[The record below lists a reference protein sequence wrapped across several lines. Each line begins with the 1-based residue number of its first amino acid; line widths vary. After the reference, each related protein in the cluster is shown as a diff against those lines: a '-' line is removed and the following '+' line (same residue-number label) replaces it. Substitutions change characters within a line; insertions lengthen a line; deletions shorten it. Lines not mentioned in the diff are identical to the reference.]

1 MVAVAPVA
9 VAPRVGPQTSVT
21 SRSGNLVSALR
32 QTQEADL
39 VAVSVRKAEGSVVA
53 DRHGDQVAAA
63 YGVDLRAVIEA
74 ERVKGSTGE
83 IVRVPV
89 LAPDGL
95 PQRFVLVGI
104 GAGTPQDL
112 RRAAAALG
120 RSARGRRHVITT
132 LGNGSSA
139 EGARAVVE
147 GVVLGGYTPPS
158 AGLKSRT
165 ESSPVPQVTLVGAH
179 PEAGLDRGRAH
190 ARATVLARDLAETP
204 ANLKSPAW
212 LAAQA
217 AELGAAAGLE
227 VRIWDEARLAEEGFG
242 GLLAVGSGSSTPP
255 RFVRIDYRP
264 EGVRAR
270 KPIVLVGKGITYD
283 TGGISIKPRTS
294 MVSMK
299 TDMSG
304 AAAVLATLLAC
315 PEVGVRR
322 PVTGLLPLAE
332 NAFGA
337 DSYRPGDVV
346 TTYGGKT
353 VEILNTDAE
362 GRMVLADGLGY
373 AVGNLDPEVVVD
385 IATLTGAASLGLG
398 KRHGAL
404 FSNTDRLAAAL
415 TAAGAGSGESLWR
428 MPLVEDYRPVLDST
442 LADIRHVTGRGAD
455 TSGGGAITAA
465 LFLREFVG
473 NARWAHLDIAGPA
486 RSEREEYEV
495 TRGGTGF
502 GARLLLRWLEGL
514 R

>member
-1 MVAVAPVA
+1 MVAAAPVA
-9 VAPRVGPQTSVT
+9 VVPRVGPQTSVA
-21 SRSGNLVSALR
+21 SRSGTLVSALR
-32 QTQEADL
+32 GTQEADL
-39 VAVSVRKAEGSVVA
+39 VAVSVRKAADAVVA

-63 YGVDLRAVIEA
+63 YGVNLTAVIAA
-74 ERVKGSTGE
+74 ERVKGSAGE

-89 LAPDGL
+89 MAPSGL
-95 PQRFVLVGI
+95 PGRFVLVGI

-120 RSARGRRHVITT
+120 RAARGRRHVMTT
-132 LGNGSSA
+132 LGDGSSA

-147 GVVLGGYTPPS
+147 GIVLGAYTPPS
-158 AGLKSRT
+158 AGLKSRA
-165 ESSPVPQVTLVGAH
+165 ESSPAAQVTLVGKH

-204 ANLKSPAW
+204 SNLKNPAW
-212 LAAQA
+212 FAAQA

-242 GLLAVGSGSSTPP
+242 GLLAVGSGSATPP

-270 KPIVLVGKGITYD
+270 RPVVLVGKGITYD
-283 TGGISIKPRTS
+283 TGGLSIKPRES
-294 MVSMK
+294 MVPMK

-337 DSYRPGDVV
+337 SSYRPGDVV

-373 AVGNLDPEVVVD
+373 AVRNLDPEALVD
-385 IATLTGAASLGLG
+385 IATLTGAASVGLG
-398 KRHGAL
+398 KRHAAL
-404 FSNTDRLAAAL
+404 FSATDRLAEAL
-415 TAAGAGSGESLWR
+415 TAAGASSGELVWR
-428 MPLVEDYRPVLDST
+428 LPLVEEYRPVLDSPV
-442 LADIRHVTGRGAD
+442 ADIRHVPGRGAA
-455 TSGGGAITAA
+455 TKGGGAITAA
-465 LFLREFVG
+465 LFLREFTEG
-473 NARWAHLDIAGPA
+473 ARWAHLDIAGPS
-486 RSEREEYEV
+486 RSDRDEYEV

-502 GARLLLRWLEGL
+502 GTRLLLRWLESL

>member
-1 MVAVAPVA
+1 MVAVAPDA
-9 VAPRVGPQTSVT
+9 VGPRVGPQTSVAG
-21 SRSGNLVSALR
+21 RSGSLVPVLR
-32 QTQEADL
+32 ETGDADL
-39 VAVSVRKAEGSVVA
+39 VAVSVRKAGKSVVA

-63 YGVDLRAVIEA
+63 YGVDLAAVFEA
-74 ERVKGSTGE
+74 ERVRGGVGE

-89 LAPDGL
+89 LAPVGL
-95 PQRFVLVGI
+95 PRRFLLVGI
-104 GAGTPQDL
+104 GDGTPKDL

-120 RSARGRRHVITT
+120 RSARGRHHLVTT
-132 LGNGSSA
+132 LGDSSSA
-139 EGARAVVE
+139 DGARAVVE
-147 GVVLGGYTPPS
+147 GLILGAYTPPS
-158 AGLKSRT
+158 AGLKSRA
-165 ESSPVPQVTLVGAH
+165 ESSPAAQVTLVGNH
-179 PEAGLDRGRAH
+179 PESGLDRGRAH

-227 VRIWDEARLAEEGFG
+227 VRIWTEAQLIEEGFG
-242 GLLAVGSGSSTPP
+242 GLVAVGSGSATPP

-270 KPIVLVGKGITYD
+270 RPIVLVGKGITFD

-294 MVSMK
+294 MVTMK

-332 NAFGA
+332 NAFGGDA
-337 DSYRPGDVV
+337 YRPSDVI
-346 TTYGGKT
+346 TTYGGQT
-353 VEILNTDAE
+353 VEVLNTDAE
-362 GRMVLADGLGY
+362 GRMVLADALGY
-373 AVGNLDPEVVVD
+373 AVRHLDPETIVD
-385 IATLTGAASLGLG
+385 IATLTGAASVGLG

-404 FSNTDRLAAAL
+404 FATEDRLATAL
-415 TAAGAGSGESLWR
+415 TQAGADSGEQLWR
-428 MPLVEDYRPVLDST
+428 MPLVEDYRPVLDSAV
-442 LADIRHVTGRGAD
+442 ADLRNVTGRGAV
-455 TSGGGAITAA
+455 TSGGGSIVAA
-465 LFLREFVG
+465 LFLREFTAG
-473 NARWAHLDIAGPA
+473 RRWAHLDIAGPA

-495 TRGGTGF
+495 TKGATGF
-502 GARLLLRWLEGL
+502 GTRLLIRWLESL

>member
-1 MVAVAPVA
+1 MVAATPVAP
-9 VAPRVGPQTSVT
+9 APRVGPQTSVA
-21 SRSGNLVSALR
+21 SRSGSLVPALR
-32 QTQEADL
+32 ATPDADL
-39 VAVSVRKAEGSVVA
+39 VAVSVRKAGSSVVA

-63 YGVDLRAVIEA
+63 YGVDLTAVIEA
-74 ERVKGSTGE
+74 ERVRGGTGE

-89 LAPDGL
+89 LAPAGL
-95 PQRFVLVGI
+95 PHRFLLVGI
-104 GAGTPQDL
+104 GDGTPRDL

-120 RSARGRRHVITT
+120 RSARGRHHLATT
-132 LGNGSSA
+132 LGDGLSA

-147 GVVLGGYTPPS
+147 GIVLGAYTPPS
-158 AGLKSRT
+158 AGLKSRA
-165 ESSPVPQVTLVGAH
+165 ESSPVAQVTLVGQH

-190 ARATVLARDLAETP
+190 ARAAVLARDLAETP
-204 ANLKSPAW
+204 SNLKSPAW

-217 AELGAAAGLE
+217 GELGAAAGLE
-227 VRIWDEARLAEEGFG
+227 VRIWDEAELAEEGFG
-242 GLLAVGSGSSTPP
+242 GLLAVGSGSATPP
-255 RFVRIDYRP
+255 RFVRLDYRP
-264 EGVRAR
+264 EGVPAR

-294 MVSMK
+294 MIPMK

-337 DSYRPGDVV
+337 ASYRPSDVV
-346 TTYGGKT
+346 TTYGGQT

-373 AVGNLDPEVVVD
+373 AVRNLAPETVVD
-385 IATLTGAASLGLG
+385 IATLTGAASQGLG

-404 FSNTDRLAAAL
+404 YATADRLAGAL
-415 TAAGAGSGESLWR
+415 IKAGQDSGELLWR
-428 MPLVEDYRPVLDST
+428 MPLVEDYRQALDST
-442 LADIRHVTGRGAD
+442 VADLRHVAGRGTP
-455 TSGGGAITAA
+455 TSGGGSIVAA
-465 LFLREFVG
+465 LFLREFTAGV
-473 NARWAHLDIAGPA
+473 RWAHLDIAGPA
-486 RSEREEYEV
+486 RSDRDEYEV
-495 TRGGTGF
+495 TKGATGF